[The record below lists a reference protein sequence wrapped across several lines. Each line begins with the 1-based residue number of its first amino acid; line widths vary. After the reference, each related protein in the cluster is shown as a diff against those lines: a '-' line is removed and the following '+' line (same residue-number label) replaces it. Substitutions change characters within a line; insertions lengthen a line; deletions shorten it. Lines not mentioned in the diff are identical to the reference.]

1 MSIIENARCFSIAA
15 HEAVQQKRKYTGEP
29 YFWHPMAVGSIVW
42 GVYADENM
50 LAAAYLHDCVEDTG
64 VTISTIENLFGE
76 DVATLVSGLT
86 DISKPSDGNRA
97 ERKRIDREHTA
108 QQSPRCK
115 TIKLA
120 DLIHNSQS
128 ILSYDKEFAK
138 IYILEKELLLTVL
151 TEGDSRLWNQANS
164 IVIEAKK
171 ELGL

>member
-1 MSIIENARCFSIAA
+1 MSVIENARCFSIAA
-15 HEAVQQKRKYTGEP
+15 HEAIQQKRKYTGEP

-42 GVYADENM
+42 SVYDDENM
-50 LAAAYLHDCVEDTG
+50 LAAAYLHDVVEDTG
-64 VTISTIENLFGE
+64 VTLKTIENLFGE
-76 DVATLVSGLT
+76 DVATLVAGLT

-108 QQSPRCK
+108 EQSPRCK

-128 ILSYDKEFAK
+128 ILKYDRDFAK
-138 IYILEKELLLTVL
+138 IYIPEKELLLSVL
-151 TEGDSRLWNQANS
+151 TEGDHELWTFANS
-164 IVIEAKK
+164 IVIDAKK

>member
-1 MSIIENARCFSIAA
+1 MSKYDMAMGVCIGA
-15 HEAVQQKRKYTGEP
+15 HEGSGQKRKYTNEH
-29 YFWHPMAVGSIVW
+29 YWRHPIEVSKIVAS
-42 GVYADENM
+42 VHHTEDM
-50 LAAAYLHDCVEDTG
+50 LIAALGHDLLEDTKMTPETVEG
-64 VTISTIENLFGE
+64 LFGE
-76 DVATLVSGLT
+76 GVLELILGLT

-108 QQSPRCK
+108 EQSPRCK